1 MPGSSVDGV
10 SQARWSGLPFLSPGD
25 LPNPQI
31 ETDSGKFFT
40 TEPPGKSL
48 INDIKQYK
56 THFHIISM
64 MVVILSIGS
73 LA

>member
-1 MPGSSVDGV
+1 MGFPRQD
-10 SQARWSGLPFLSPGD
+10 GLPFLSPGD
-25 LPNPQI
+25 LPNPGI
-31 ETDSGKFFT
+31 ETESPALSGKFFT

-56 THFHIISM
+56 THFHIIDM
-64 MVVILSIGS
+64 MVVILIIGS